1 MSLPVLAK
9 IADELSVGTDALL
22 SDAPK
27 PDKVALS
34 AEAQEVLDSFKAD
47 ELPVAIEVLRA
58 LKDALA
64 KRRG

>member
-1 MSLPVLAK
+1 MLAK
-9 IADELSVGTDALL
+9 ITDELSVGTDDLL

-27 PDKVALS
+27 PDKTALS
-34 AEAQEVLDSFKAD
+34 AEVQEALDSFKAD